1 MNKLV
6 KSKLSSYT
14 DEDLPTPP
22 SLLPPEPPSNHD
34 GGSLV
39 RRIRRQYILESE
51 LHELQYPVFTCD
63 KRFVIVDCG
72 RRWGKSV
79 VAKTLLAHYALS
91 LGQKAAYM
99 CPTYKMLEDFWT
111 TTKTMLAPMTKEAN
125 VQNKR
130 IVLKTGGIIDFWSAD
145 NYDAIRGRSYDLF
158 IFDEAALINDLENC
172 WTQAARATL
181 ADRQGR
187 AYFFSTPKGEN
198 FFKTLYDRG
207 AAGEPDYASFT
218 YPTSTNPYIAKAEIE
233 SAKRELPELVFR
245 QEFLAEFVTLSG
257 TAFKDKY
264 MIVEEPPPAEE
275 LDVYVGVDLAISQKQ
290 GADYTAMVAIGRERN
305 KSGKIW
311 VLDAFR
317 VRASFNDIVGHI
329 VDFSEKNN
337 AILVAVETVQ
347 FQASVVQELLRTTT
361 LNVRAVRPDKDK
373 VTRSHSLVARYEQ
386 GLVYHTPDLASF
398 FTTELLAFPHGKHDD
413 IVDALVYAYNISAR
427 GSGGAF
433 LLNISEEE

>member
-6 KSKLSSYT
+6 KSKTQKDPPQHPTFLS
-14 DEDLPTPP
+14 
-22 SLLPPEPPSNHD
+22 PEPPSTTD

-39 RRIRRQYILESE
+39 RRIQRKYVLESE
-51 LHELQYPVFTCD
+51 LHELQYPVFACD

-91 LGQKAAYM
+91 LGLRAAYM

-130 IVLKTGGIIDFWSAD
+130 IILKTGGIIDFWSAD

-218 YPTSTNPYIAKAEIE
+218 YPTSTNPYIAPAEIE

-264 MIVEEPPPAEE
+264 MTIEEPPPLDE
-275 LDVYVGVDLAISQKQ
+275 LNVYVGVDLAISQKQ
-290 GADYTAMVAIGRERN
+290 GADYTAMVAIGREKN
-305 KSGKIW
+305 NSGKIW

-317 VRASFNDIVGHI
+317 VRASFNDIVEHI
-329 VDFSEKNN
+329 VNFSENN
-337 AILVAVETVQ
+337 QAMMVAIETVQ

-361 LNVRAVRPDKDK
+361 LNVRAIRPDKDK

-386 GLVYHTPDLASF
+386 GYVFHSPSLPSF
-398 FTTELLAFPHGKHDD
+398 FTTELLAFPHGKNDD
-413 IVDALVYAYNISAR
+413 VVDALVYAYNISAR

-433 LLNISEEE
+433 VINTPEDDDK